1 MSAQPSLKSRRF
13 RLRINLRG
21 LMLLVLLS
29 GGATGWIVHV
39 ARSAQG
45 QRLAVAGIRRAGGWV
60 LYDWDFKHGRFRA
73 KNERWGPT
81 RLVDL
86 IGVDYFGHVAWV
98 YLPRSATD
106 NDLAYVGQLGRVEW
120 LGDLTN
126 WLTDAGLVHLS
137 GLANLREL
145 NLRRTQ
151 VTDPGLAHLKGLT
164 RLSKLDLSRTQVTDA
179 GLKHLQALTG
189 LGELY
194 LQGTQVSDA
203 GLKHLEGL
211 TGLRELHLQDT
222 LVSDA
227 GVRELQQALPRVMI
241 WR

>member
-1 MSAQPSLKSRRF
+1 M
-13 RLRINLRG
+13 
-21 LMLLVLLS
+21 
-29 GGATGWIVHV
+29 GWIVHV

-45 QRLAVAGIRRAGGWV
+45 QRLAVAGIRRAGGWA
-60 LYDWDFKHGRFRA
+60 LYDWDFKNGRFLA

-81 RLVDL
+81 LLVDL
-86 IGVDYFGHVAWV
+86 IGVDYFGNVTWV

-120 LGDLTN
+120 LGDLTT
-126 WLTDAGLVHLS
+126 WLSDAGLVHLR
-137 GLANLREL
+137 GLSNLRVL

-151 VTDPGLAHLKGLT
+151 VTDPGLAHLKRLT
-164 RLSKLDLSRTQVTDA
+164 QLFKLDLSRTQITD
-179 GLKHLQALTG
+179 TG
-189 LGELY
+189 LEHLKGMTGLRELY

-203 GLKHLEGL
+203 GLKHLQGL
-211 TGLRELHLQDT
+211 TNLRELHLQGT

-227 GVRELQQALPRVMI
+227 GVRELLRALPRMMI